1 MSRRSYKF
9 VSLTAVLILSLACV
23 LPTLGPTPAPIPTF
37 DPNGPLTAIV
47 LTAGFAAT
55 QTAINAPPT
64 ATPTALPTK
73 TASPTPT
80 ATPTFLFLVPTN
92 SLPPTQIPL
101 GNSQAAY
108 DCQILSTE
116 PKGLVAASQRFIG
129 KWIIA
134 NIGLDTWLSNNVD
147 YRYLEG
153 DKIHLQSIYD
163 FPANVQPGATV
174 ELTVDM
180 QAPTTPGEYVTKW
193 RIYISNKSFCT
204 MEMKITVN

>member
-1 MSRRSYKF
+1 MLRRNYRTL
-9 VSLTAVLILSLACV
+9 SLVVAIVLTLACV
-23 LPTLGPTPAPIPTF
+23 PTLGPTPAPIPTF

-80 ATPTFLFLVPTN
+80 ATPTFLFLIPTN

-101 GNSQAAY
+101 GVSEKSLE
-108 DCQILSTE
+108 CQVLSVE
-116 PKGLVAASQRFIG
+116 PKGVVAASSRFIG
-129 KWIIA
+129 KWVIA
-134 NIGLDTWLSNNVD
+134 NIGKDTWLSANID
-147 YRYLEG
+147 YRYQSG

-180 QAPTTPGEYVTKW
+180 QAPSTPGEYTTVW
-193 RIYISNKSFCT
+193 RLYQSNKNFCS
-204 MEMKITVN
+204 MDMIITVP